1 MILFV
6 QQMLQV
12 LSVELL
18 GVAVT
23 AGVIYVYWNSLTKK
37 RHYHS

>member
-1 MILFV
+1 MIMFV

-12 LSVELL
+12 LLAEIA

-23 AGVIYVYWNSLTKK
+23 AGVIYVYWNSMTKK
-37 RHYHS
+37 RHHHS